1 MEWTVEFHAD
11 FDREFQGWPAILQ
24 DELLAH
30 AKLLQQ
36 YGPRL
41 GRPLVDTLSGSRHAN
56 MKELRFTWRGGHW
69 RIAFAFDPRRRA
81 ILLAGGNKL
90 GANQRQF
97 YATLIRIADQRFDQH
112 LAAL

>member
-1 MEWTVEFHAD
+1 MEWTIEFHRD
-11 FDREFQGWPAILQ
+11 FDRELQDWPASLQ
-24 DELLAH
+24 DELFAH

-36 YGPRL
+36 YGLRL
-41 GRPLVDTLSGSRHAN
+41 GRPLVDTLAGSRHPN
-56 MKELRFTWRGGHW
+56 MKELRFGWRGSHW

-90 GANQRQF
+90 GSNQRQF
-97 YATLIRIADQRFDQH
+97 YVTLIRIADHRFDQH

>member
-1 MEWTVEFHAD
+1 MEWTIEFHRG
-11 FDREFQGWPAILQ
+11 FDRELQDWSTSLQ
-24 DELLAH
+24 DELFAH

-41 GRPLVDTLSGSRHAN
+41 GRPLVDTLAGFRHPN
-56 MKELRFTWRGGHW
+56 MKELRFGWRGGHW

-97 YATLIRIADQRFDQH
+97 YVTLIRIADHRFDQH